1 MIKIQLYWTKLDF
14 HSGQT
19 VSFSFS
25 SCLFLFFFL
34 IFFMSVLLLLFV
46 YVFFFCLFFLF
57 CFVFC
62 FFVFF
67 NTIFI
72 LHASVSSISV
82 VSRVRTPA
90 LILAPEQRL
99 VIEPNASIHSLCY
112 LLFAFFIHFTRL
124 FLFFIFPC
132 CFSLFLP
139 LFFLFHLICFKRMVF
154 SGILVLQTSWWF
166 RAQADSLPRLFFG
179 VFHLILRT
187 FLFRFAFLKFIT
199 NCETFLSF
207 LKSSFLTTI
216 DGKHSRL
223 ESLLSW

>member
-1 MIKIQLYWTKLDF
+1 MDKPF
-14 HSGQT
+14 
-19 VSFSFS
+19 
-25 SCLFLFFFL
+25 LFLLVLVCSCFFSDFLHVCFIAIVRLRFFFL
-34 IFFMSVLLLLFV
+34 S
-46 YVFFFCLFFLF
+46 FFLF

-154 SGILVLQTSWWF
+154 SGILVLQTS
-166 RAQADSLPRLFFG
+166 
-179 VFHLILRT
+179 
-187 FLFRFAFLKFIT
+187 
-199 NCETFLSF
+199 
-207 LKSSFLTTI
+207 
-216 DGKHSRL
+216 
-223 ESLLSW
+223 

>member
-19 VSFSFS
+19 VCFSFG
-25 SCLFLFFFL
+25 SCLFLFFFVFSYFL
-34 IFFMSVLLLLFV
+34 LVCLLLLFV
-46 YVFFFCLFFLF
+46 YVFFFC
-57 CFVFC
+57 
-62 FFVFF
+62 FFVVVVVSVLF

-72 LHASVSSISV
+72 LHASVRSISV
-82 VSRVRTPA
+82 VTRVRTPA

-112 LLFAFFIHFTRL
+112 LLFAFFIHFTRV
-124 FLFFIFPC
+124 FLFFIFTC
-132 CFSLFLP
+132 CFSLCLP
-139 LFFLFHLICFKRMVF
+139 LFFLFQLICLKRIVF
-154 SGILVLQTSWWF
+154 SGILVLRTSWWS

-187 FLFRFAFLKFIT
+187 FLFRCVFLKFIS
-199 NCETFLSF
+199 NCQTFLSLF

-216 DGKHSRL
+216 DGTNSRL